1 MCCFC
6 AMILP
11 MNTAAHEQVSAYL
24 KGVKNLKE
32 FCRATGLNYKTA
44 YRIKTGE
51 TKQIQA
57 GNALLINKAIEAY
70 EKKAKAATKGKK

>member
-1 MCCFC
+1 
-6 AMILP
+6 MIRP

-24 KGVKNLKE
+24 KGVKNLKG
-32 FCRATGLNYKTA
+32 FCRETGLNYKTA
-44 YRIKTGE
+44 YRIQTGK

-57 GNALLINKAIEAY
+57 GSALLISKAIEAY